1 MKTVLIDDEPDSVR
15 LLAHQLSKH
24 CPQVSIAATCTSP
37 EEGLEALRTER
48 PKLVFLD
55 IEMPRMNGF
64 TLLEQLEE
72 VSFHLVFTTAYD
84 RYAVKAFRFNA
95 LDYLLKPIDEN
106 ELMVAVAKAMQGH
119 QAKREQFAE
128 AQKWLDKQHKPD
140 KIAVYARDRFV
151 LIPIQDIVFCE
162 SDKSYTTLAMKN
174 GERHLLS
181 KPLGEVEELLCE
193 LSFFRIHKQ
202 YMVNIAEIAHY
213 SKGEAANV
221 CMSNGKILPISRYR
235 MEAFKALFL

>member
-37 EEGLEALRTER
+37 EEGLAALRTER
-48 PKLVFLD
+48 PNLVFLD

-95 LDYLLKPIDEN
+95 LDYLLKPIDEK
-106 ELMVAVAKAMQGH
+106 ELMVAVAKAMQGRLT
-119 QAKREQFAE
+119 KREQFAE
-128 AQKWLDKQHKPD
+128 AKKWLNKQHKPD
-140 KIAVYARDRFV
+140 KIAVYARDHFLLV
-151 LIPIQDIVFCE
+151 PICDIVFCE
-162 SDKSYTTLAMKN
+162 SDKSYTTLVMKN

-202 YMVNIAEIAHY
+202 YIVNIAEIAHY
-213 SKGEAANV
+213 AKGEAACV
-221 CMSNGKILPISRYR
+221 CMSNSQILPISRYR